1 EISDAVTQ
9 GELEETNRHPSVEK
23 RSLQNN
29 GVKGL
34 QDLAQL
40 LENSQTGTEI
50 LPTSAGNI
58 PQESAE
64 TKSHFLSQDY
74 DSQNLLDQQV
84 LNLEGDDI
92 VIEAKEQRNKLDQ
105 NQRIDGASRKNL
117 RLGDNSLPKLGD
129 RLDFIDE
136 QEIKAE
142 IELDVVIE
150 ALTQEINQEYRRFYG
165 H

>member
-1 EISDAVTQ
+1 M
-9 GELEETNRHPSVEK
+9 EK
-23 RSLQNN
+23 RSLQND

-50 LPTSAGNI
+50 FPKSVGSI

-142 IELDVVIE
+142 VELDVVIE